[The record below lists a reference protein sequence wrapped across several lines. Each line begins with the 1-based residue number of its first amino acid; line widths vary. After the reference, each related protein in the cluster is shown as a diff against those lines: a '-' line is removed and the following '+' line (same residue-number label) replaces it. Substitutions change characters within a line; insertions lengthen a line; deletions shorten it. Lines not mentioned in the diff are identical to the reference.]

1 MAFKFLKNVGYASNG
16 LIVYLNED
24 NAGAKWL
31 GMFST
36 ESTSRNVRYIQKS
49 ILMAST
55 VTVTEPEATP
65 TLKKYAGVKILGG
78 MVTLDFFLDKTL
90 DINTLLEAPD
100 GRAMEWEAYRGIEN
114 YFSNVPRNLPET
126 HGTETL
132 GSINPTTYPFNS
144 TTDTGDGKTTITVVP
159 AVSKSSVTNV
169 SGQTTVSL
177 SGLVTNAAPSGAILV
192 WHTSSVPS
200 ILNRVADPGS
210 VEAGTYYP
218 FFYDATSGAYS
229 PAGTGVTVT
238 IAAASFFS
246 SPLTW
251 IQENP
256 LLFAGI
262 LLVALLLINYVV
274 LPALGMQQWFGGG
287 SQDMKRKGKSLKRLR
302 S

>member
-1 MAFKFLKNVGYASNG
+1 MAFKFVKNVGYASNG

-36 ESTSRNVRYIQKS
+36 ESASRNVRYIQKS
-49 ILMAST
+49 ILIAST

-65 TLKKYAGVKILGG
+65 TLKKYAGVKLLGG
-78 MVTLDFFLDKTL
+78 MVVIDIYLDKTL
-90 DINTLLEAPD
+90 DINTLVEAPD
-100 GRAMEWEAYRGIEN
+100 GRPMDWEAYKGIEN

-126 HGTETL
+126 HTTETL
-132 GSINPTTYPFNS
+132 GSINPTTFPYTAAP
-144 TTDTGDGKTTITVVP
+144 TTGTGTGTGITTVP
-159 AVSKSSVTNV
+159 SVSKSAVENV
-169 SGQTTVSL
+169 AGQTTASL
-177 SGLVTNAAPSGAILV
+177 SGIVTNSAPAGASLE
-192 WHTSSVPS
+192 WHTSMIPTAA
-200 ILNRVADPGS
+200 NKVADAGS
-210 VEAGTYYP
+210 VGAGTYYP
-218 FFYDATSGAYS
+218 FFFDGTNYS

-238 IAAASFFS
+238 ITATSFFS
-246 SPLTW
+246 NPLTW

-262 LLVALLLINYVV
+262 VLVALLLINYVV